1 MFLPALQKHPRQR
14 LKTKQDRQAK
24 RSQMAQQLGTGGET
38 RAGTAQ
44 TAPLSPAQ
52 KTRQRSLRSWKRE
65 LQALPAPRLQRRQGC
80 GMSQPQRC
88 HCQNLMRRQSQALT
102 ALSGRRLGEDYLTLH
117 LQQLH
122 LQNHRLHYRWHRRH
136 ELTAVVTTL
145 CHLAMQKTQSQNRHY
160 HPQRWQSRCQQKQ

>member
-1 MFLPALQKHPRQR
+1 
-14 LKTKQDRQAK
+14 
-24 RSQMAQQLGTGGET
+24 MAQQLATVGEKH
-38 RAGTAQ
+38 AATAQ
-44 TAPLSPAQ
+44 TAPLNQALRS
-52 KTRQRSLRSWKRE
+52 RQQSLRSRKRE

-88 HCQNLMRRQSQALT
+88 RCQNPMRRQSQALT

-122 LQNHRLHYRWHRRH
+122 LQNRRLHYRWHRRH

-145 CHLAMQKTQSQNRHY
+145 CRLAMQKTQSQNH
-160 HPQRWQSRCQQKQ
+160 HFHLQRRQSRCQQKQ